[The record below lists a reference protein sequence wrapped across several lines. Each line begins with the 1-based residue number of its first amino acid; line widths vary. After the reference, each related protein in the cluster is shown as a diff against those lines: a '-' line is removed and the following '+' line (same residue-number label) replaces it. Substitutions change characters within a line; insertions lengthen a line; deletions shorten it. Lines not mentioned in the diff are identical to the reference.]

1 MNKTDHFDLILVY
14 TSHRRHEPYIN
25 IIKYLSKHFSIG
37 LLKFEPKHK
46 WGAIEESY
54 VQKCLD
60 SGASL
65 VKGKSQCHTLII
77 PRFGGNPGSG
87 YFKDILEDMPEY
99 INFERVLIWPAGM
112 LHGVLNIDYI
122 CRYLGD
128 PVILAPNKI
137 YFASFETEVKEFMQ
151 EHPLEVVEVGLPY
164 AKHPVFENFS
174 TDYMVAYPS
183 HVAIQNQYQY
193 YLLIKNMVSALKS
206 LPETARVTLKPHN
219 VRDTG
224 NRLSGT
230 FLSKYKIP
238 FWFIQLLI
246 TIFKIFDFSIGS
258 KPVYQLL
265 PDKIISRITAIHND
279 YIFYRCD
286 NLLNEYPGFG
296 IEHFIHGIK
305 KGLITGL
312 STSIIYAMFEKK
324 PVYLCDN
331 PLKKDIPKSYELMN
345 TMFNMSQWKGFSD
358 EGFSGFNDSDRSAD
372 LIEYLRKTVKK
383 VDAGK

>member
-1 MNKTDHFDLILVY
+1 MNTTQYFDLILVY
-14 TSHRRHEPYIN
+14 ISHRKHEPYIN
-25 IIKYLSKHFSIG
+25 IIKYLSRHFSIG

-46 WGAIEESY
+46 WGTVEDTY

-99 INFERVLIWPAGM
+99 IDFKRVLIWPAGV
-112 LHGVLNIDYI
+112 LHGILNIDYI

-128 PVILAPNKI
+128 PIILAPNKKH
-137 YFASFETEVKEFMQ
+137 FASFEPEVKDFLK
-151 EHPLEVVEVGLPY
+151 EHPLEVVEAGLPY
-164 AKHPVFENFS
+164 AKYPVFENFS

-183 HVAIQNQYQY
+183 LLSIQNPYQH
-193 YLLIKNMVSALKS
+193 YLLIKNMVSVLKG
-206 LPETARVTLKPHN
+206 LPKTSKIILKPFN
-219 VRDTG
+219 AKDAG
-224 NRLSGT
+224 NRLSKT
-230 FLSKYKIP
+230 LLSKYKVP
-238 FWFIQLLI
+238 FWFIKLL
-246 TIFKIFDFSIGS
+246 TKIFEVLDFNIRS
-258 KPVYQLL
+258 KPVYQIL
-265 PDKIISRITAIHND
+265 PDKIMSRITAIYND

-324 PVYLCDN
+324 SIYLCDN
-331 PLKKDIPKSYELMN
+331 PSKKDLPKSYELMN
-345 TMFNMSQWKGFSD
+345 KMFNMSHWKGFSD
-358 EGFSGFNDSDRSAD
+358 EGFSGFDDSDRSAD
-372 LIEYLRKTVKK
+372 LIEYLRKTVKH
-383 VDAGK
+383 AGIDK